1 MSKKGLSFDQKKEV
15 LLAAML
21 ASGTI
26 HNMQEVESLGK
37 RNKIIPQAI
46 KEVVEAL
53 LAERT
58 ISMEKVGTQ
67 NIYWAFPSQRKAGL
81 LAQRDYLTSQ
91 LSEAKAKLEAA
102 KARKSECMRG
112 VQLTEKERL
121 AIQIDT
127 KKILA
132 SLASAKAELAKLQK
146 NDPAS
151 ITVKIKELTLSK
163 QYCDLWTENIF
174 IIRQRMMEKFG
185 ISGDI
190 IDAQFS
196 IGADFDFV

>member
-15 LLAAML
+15 LLTAML
-21 ASGTI
+21 SSGTI

-81 LAQRDYLTSQ
+81 LAQRDTLISQ

-102 KARKSECMRG
+102 RARKSDCMRA
-112 VQLTEKERL
+112 VQLSDKERL
-121 AIQIDT
+121 AIQNET
-127 KKILA
+127 KAALA
-132 SLASAKAELAKLQK
+132 SLESAKGELAKLQK
-146 NDPAS
+146 NDPAN
-151 ITVKIKELTLSK
+151 IAAKMKELTQSK

-174 IIRQRMMEKFG
+174 IIRQRMIEKFG
-185 ISGDI
+185 FPAENV
-190 IDAQFS
+190 DAQFG
-196 IGADFDFV
+196 IPADFEFV